1 MINVNK
7 LKGKIVENGLSVAD
21 VAKAIGIGTASL
33 YRKMNGKEE
42 TMYVK
47 DAYAIGQ
54 LLKLST
60 DEMNAIFFA
69 PDVSNMRRD

>member
-33 YRKMNGKEE
+33 YRKMNGKDE

-54 LLKLST
+54 LLHLT
-60 DEMNAIFFA
+60 TEEMNAIFL
-69 PDVSNMRRD
+69 PLISQI

>member
-7 LKGKIVENGLSVAD
+7 LKGKIVENGLSVAE
-21 VAKAIGIGTASL
+21 VAEAIGIGTASL
-33 YRKMNGKEE
+33 YRKMNGKDE

-54 LLKLST
+54 LLKLT
-60 DEMNAIFFA
+60 ADDMNTIFFA
-69 PDVSNMRRD
+69 SKVSNMRQD

>member
-21 VAKAIGIGTASL
+21 VSKAIGIGTASL

-47 DAYAIGQ
+47 DAYAIGR

-69 PDVSNMRRD
+69 SNVSNMRRD

>member
-7 LKGKIVENGLSVAD
+7 FKGKIVENGLSVAD
-21 VAKAIGIGTASL
+21 VAMAIGIGTASL

-60 DEMNAIFFA
+60 DEMNAIFFT
-69 PDVSNMRRD
+69 PNVSNMRQD

>member
-21 VAKAIGIGTASL
+21 VANAIGIGTASL
-33 YRKMNGKEE
+33 YRKMNGKDE

-47 DAYAIGQ
+47 DTYAIGR
-54 LLKLST
+54 LLKLT
-60 DEMNAIFFA
+60 PDEMNAIFLLL
-69 PDVSNMRRD
+69 VSQI

>member
-1 MINVNK
+1 MISVNK

-60 DEMNAIFFA
+60 DEMNAIFFVLN
-69 PDVSNMRRD
+69 VSNMRQD